1 MKQNNVFKYLFHV
14 HYVMPNILIQGN
26 EGIVKFITLML
37 EGLLEQSYGI

>member
-14 HYVMPNILIQGN
+14 HYMMLNILIQGN

-37 EGLLEQSYGI
+37 EGPLEQSYGI